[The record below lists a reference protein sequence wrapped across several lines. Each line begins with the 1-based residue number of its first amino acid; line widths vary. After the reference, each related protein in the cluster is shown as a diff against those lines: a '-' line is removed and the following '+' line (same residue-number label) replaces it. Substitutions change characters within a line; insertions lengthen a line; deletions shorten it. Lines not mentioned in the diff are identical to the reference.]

1 MRTSLVSM
9 ANSAAHKDGVDFFIL
24 TLYHYHKRGGDMR
37 PGAYLSY
44 RIGWDRIGTDR
55 IGLDRIG

>member
-1 MRTSLVSM
+1 M